1 VFALAFG
8 VRAANYQNDPI
19 TDELYHLLA
28 AESWAADGSLAI
40 ADGEYRRA
48 ALFTMMVG
56 LVHSLTDGSVDAIRI
71 FCILVGSLL
80 VATVYAWTARI
91 LGTRYAVI
99 AAFFLALMPGAIFL
113 SQHIRF
119 YSLHALVYFWMA
131 WIAFDLATTSRSLKM
146 RAGLASL
153 FLVLALVGIHLQITT
168 LVGLA
173 GIAFWILVSHAIELV
188 GWIRQE
194 KAKLA
199 GAIVTGLVV
208 AVLLF
213 VGRSRIV
220 ELIDIY
226 EGSALWNSG
235 DNPLFYYLLY
245 RDQLGA
251 FWSAAPIAF
260 VVALVSRPKVAF
272 FCTCIFVVAFV
283 LQSFG
288 GMRSERFLF
297 YAMPFFFIIW
307 SIAIIWFGQLLRELL
322 VDGISRLPR
331 PDRMPVIRRMAPAV
345 IMALSAAFLFV
356 STPAFEASAR
366 MITGRTST
374 AANAVQYWERYE
386 MDWAAAAESLQALSR
401 ESDVVLVSQALHA
414 LYYLGDYDYSISAT
428 AFADVESYGVTNTVD
443 PRTGRPI
450 FDDAESMLQVL
461 SCHDSGFV
469 IIHKP
474 AWRNET
480 RVKGELADE
489 IERYLSPVEVPAAWG
504 LLAFRW
510 TESPSGLVCPAE

>member
-1 VFALAFG
+1 MSGNRDLTAPDAERSPRSWRSILLASAIVFALAFG

-56 LVHSLTDGSVDAIRI
+56 MVHSLTDGSVDAIRI

-131 WIAFDLATTSRSLKM
+131 WIAFDLATTSRSWQM

-235 DNPLFYYLLY
+235 DNPLFYHLLY

-297 YAMPFFFIIW
+297 YAMPFFFIVW

-428 AFADVESYGVTNTVD
+428 AFADVESYGATNTVD
-443 PRTGRPI
+443 QGPVVPY
-450 FDDAESMLQVL
+450 SMM
-461 SCHDSGFV
+461 
-469 IIHKP
+469 
-474 AWRNET
+474 RNRCCRFYRAMT
-480 RVKGELADE
+480 
-489 IERYLSPVEVPAAWG
+489 AA
-504 LLAFRW
+504 
-510 TESPSGLVCPAE
+510 S